1 MFDTRWAGGAA
12 ALAIAAS
19 LTPAAHAQFTS
30 ADLSGRVVDAN
41 GNAVAGATVIITDE
55 RTGRVKRAT
64 TSSNGA
70 FFESGLSVGGPYTIT
85 AETPTGP
92 ARREG
97 VSLNPS
103 SNSITLFGETE
114 DTVVVRATRSNRL
127 DLNNG
132 VGSSFTADD
141 IASTPTVQRD
151 LIATL
156 NRDPLAQ
163 SGGEGN
169 LSVAGANPRFN
180 GLSINGALLQ
190 DDFGLSSSTYPT
202 ARSPI
207 NLDAVESASLV
218 AADYTV
224 FAQGFTGGLI
234 NTVTK
239 EGSNE
244 FEGSA
249 FYYTR
254 NENWVGNKTQ
264 GEEFTTPAFD
274 EEEFG
279 FTFGGPIIK
288 DKLFFFVSYDEFETA
303 SGRNFSD
310 EDAQDGVTQAYF
322 DGLNQIVLDTYGIDM
337 GGRPGTVSA
346 PQTSERFLG
355 TLTWQINDQHRAR
368 FDYQSTEESGLQSIS
383 STEFSTAWYNVPQ
396 ETLVYT
402 GQLFSDWTENF
413 STQLRVNFKDNTR
426 GQICGLPGVGEIEI
440 QLTPNEL
447 IGTPLEGTL
456 NTAEIGPDE
465 EFFTTGACDRFRHA
479 NAFEDERL
487 QLLARADYTWQDHN
501 FSAAIEYE
509 NYDLFNLFVQRSN
522 GEFIFDG
529 YDNLINGVADV
540 RYNNSPTN
548 NADDAAAEWGFAK
561 WSLLAQ
567 DQWRLLDNLTVNYGI
582 RYERYEQDDQPIDSP
597 TFQNTYG
604 FSSAQNLDGLDIWMP
619 RVGFSYEPFERT
631 KLTGGFGLFSG
642 GTPQVW
648 VSNSFQ
654 GLAANVRDTITG
666 VDPNVVPQ
674 SLQDELAMV
683 SIDTFVPVDV
693 ISPDF
698 EIPSDWKASLR
709 VDQEFDVDFNKFGV
723 PLDLGDDYKFTFQ
736 YIRTETN
743 KGFLWR
749 NLAQLDLAAT
759 QPLGVA
765 PDGRPIYADLD
776 NITTIDSGG
785 NPVFGISNVVALD
798 NYDDGYSNVFTVALS
813 KKYDNGI
820 SFDLSYANQDVNNV
834 TPGTSS
840 RGISN
845 WRAIVDSDRNFPS
858 EGTSNFQ
865 VEHAFKIFIDFEKE
879 IFGDL
884 KTQVSL
890 FGDIQ
895 SGDTFSYTFN
905 TDRNNALFGR
915 AGDGES
921 PFDNDLLYV
930 PNYANGEFNDPAVV
944 FASDFPLGEFA
955 RFVGERGMAPGIQP
969 RGGDE
974 GPWNQFWDV
983 HFEQEL
989 PFANFGMGRFDG
1001 NKLKFVL
1008 DIENVL
1014 NALNDDWGTFKR
1026 APSFSADNT
1035 VRADLVTVADVQA
1048 NGVDGATALTG
1059 DAARTAC
1066 TTQTSCV
1073 YRFNDLDNDPT
1084 GFDEPDLSF
1093 YSARIGFRYEW

>member
-1 MFDTRWAGGAA
+1 MFNSRWAGGAA

-30 ADLSGRVVDAN
+30 SDISGRVVDAN
-41 GNAVAGATVIITDE
+41 GNPVAGATVLITDE

-70 FFESGLSVGGPYTIT
+70 FFESGLAVGGPYTIS

-97 VSLNPS
+97 VNLRPS

-114 DTVVVRATRSNRL
+114 DTVVVRAIGGNRL

-169 LSVAGANPRFN
+169 LSVAGSNPRFN

-202 ARSPI
+202 NRSPI

-224 FAQGFTGGLI
+224 FASGFTGGLV
-234 NTVTK
+234 NVVTK
-239 EGSNE
+239 TGTNE

-254 NENWVGNKTQ
+254 NENWVGNRVNGDTNISQ
-264 GEEFTTPAFD
+264 PAFD

-279 FTFGGPIIK
+279 FTFGGPILK
-288 DKLFFFVSYDEFETA
+288 DKLFFFVSYDEFESA
-303 SGRNFSD
+303 SGRNFQD
-310 EDAQDGVTQAYF
+310 EDRQDGVTQAFF
-322 DGLNQIVLDTYGIDM
+322 DGINQLVIDTYGIDM
-337 GGRPGTVSA
+337 GGRPGTVAA
-346 PQTSERFLG
+346 PQTSERLLG
-355 TLTWQINDQHRAR
+355 TLSWNISDEHRAN
-368 FDYQSTEESGLQSIS
+368 FTYQSTEENGLQSIS
-383 STEFSTAWYNVPQ
+383 NNEFSSAWYNVPQ
-396 ETLVYT
+396 EVEVYT
-402 GQLFSDWTENF
+402 AELFSDWTPNL
-413 STQLRVNFKDNTR
+413 STQVRLNYKDNVR
-426 GQICGLPGVGEIEI
+426 GQICGNPGVGEIEI

-456 NTAEIGPDE
+456 DTSEIAPDE
-465 EFFTTGACDRFRHA
+465 EFQVTGACDRFRHA

-487 QLLARADYTWQDHN
+487 QFLARADYSWEDHN
-501 FSAAIEYE
+501 FSVAVEYE

-529 YDNLINGVADV
+529 YDNLVNGVADV

-548 NADDAAAEWGFAK
+548 DANDAAAEWGFSK
-561 WSLLAQ
+561 WSFLAQ

-582 RYERYEQDDQPIDSP
+582 RYERYAQDDEPIDSP
-597 TFQNTYG
+597 TFQSEYG
-604 FSSAQNLDGLDIWMP
+604 FSSAQNLDGLDIWQP
-619 RVGFSYEPFERT
+619 RVGFEYEPFERT
-631 KLTGGFGLFSG
+631 KITGGFGLFSG
-642 GTPQVW
+642 GNPQVW
-648 VSNSFQ
+648 VSNAFQ
-654 GLAANVRDTITG
+654 GLAANVRDTVSG

-683 SIDTFVPVDV
+683 SIDTFVPIDV

-698 EIPSDWKASLR
+698 EIPSDWKGSLR
-709 VDQEFDVDFNKFGV
+709 VDQEFDIDFNKFGL

-743 KGFLWR
+743 NGFLWR

-759 QPLGVA
+759 QPTGVA

-776 NITTIDSGG
+776 DL
-785 NPVFGISNVVALD
+785 GISNVVALD
-798 NYDDGYSNVFTVALS
+798 NFDEGYSNVFTVALS
-813 KKYDNGI
+813 KKFENGF
-820 SFDLSYANQDVNNV
+820 SFDLSYANQDINSV

-840 RGISN
+840 RGVSN
-845 WRAIVDSDRNFPS
+845 WRAIVDSDRNFPG

-865 VEHAFKIFIDFEKE
+865 VEHAFKIFLDYQKE

-884 KTQVSL
+884 KTQVTL

-905 TDRNNALFGR
+905 VDRDNALFGR
-915 AGDGES
+915 AGDGEN

-930 PNYANGEFNDPAVV
+930 PNYANGSFNDPAVV
-944 FASDFPLGEFA
+944 FASGFPLGEFA
-955 RFVGERGMAPGIQP
+955 QFVGERGMAPGIQP

-974 GPWNQFWDV
+974 GPWNQFWDL

-989 PFANFGMGRFDG
+989 PFANLFTSRFEG

-1008 DIENVL
+1008 DIENIG
-1014 NALNDDWGTFKR
+1014 NMINDDWGTFKR
-1026 APSFSADNT
+1026 SPGFNADNT
-1035 VRADLVTVADVQA
+1035 VRADLVSVADVAA
-1048 NGVDGATALTG
+1048 NGVDGAMALRG
-1059 DAARTAC
+1059 DLARTTC
-1066 TTQTSCV
+1066 TTQSSCV
-1073 YRFNDLDNDPT
+1073 YRFNQLDNDPT